1 MAYSIP
7 ELRYIKKGANKMNST
22 KKEIIKSSPEISDDW
37 FRWKGKDKEKAESV
51 ARPSI
56 SYWQDA
62 WNRLLKNKLAMLG
75 LIFLVILGIL
85 AIFGPILSPYT
96 VKVQDLSNQHMPPS
110 SEHWFGTDSHGRDV
124 FTRTWYGARI
134 SLFVGLM
141 AALIDF
147 TIGIVYGG
155 IAGYKGGK
163 TDSILMRIIE
173 ILYGLPYLLVVILLL
188 VVMGPSLLTIIIAL
202 TVTGWVGMARIV
214 RGQVLQIKNYEFV
227 LASKSFG
234 TKTPRIIRK
243 NLLPNTMGP
252 IIVQVTLTVPTAIF
266 AEAFLSFLGLGIQSP
281 YASWG
286 VMANDS
292 LGAVLSGNWWT
303 LFFPAFFISFTMFAF
318 NVLGDGLQDALDPK
332 LRK

>member
-1 MAYSIP
+1 MKP
-7 ELRYIKKGANKMNST
+7 ANKMNVPH
-22 KKEIIKSSPEISDDW
+22 SPTEVPNDW
-37 FRWKGKDKEKAESV
+37 FKWKEKDKGAAENVS
-51 ARPSI
+51 RPSL

-62 WNRLLKNKLAMLG
+62 WKRLIKNKLAMAG
-75 LIFLVILGIL
+75 LIFLILLGIM
-85 AIFGPILSPYT
+85 AILGPILSPYS
-96 VKVQDLSNQHMPPS
+96 VKDQNLPNQFQSPS
-110 SEHWFGTDSHGRDV
+110 GAHWFGTDSLGRDV

-147 TIGIVYGG
+147 FIGIIYGG
-155 IAGYKGGK
+155 ISGYKGGR
-163 TDSILMRIIE
+163 TDNIMMRIIE

-188 VVMGPSLLTIIIAL
+188 VVMGPSLTTIIVAL

-234 TKTPRIIRK
+234 TKTARIIRK

-252 IIVQVTLTVPTAIF
+252 IIVQMTLTVPTAIF

-281 YASWG
+281 FASWG

-292 LGAVLSGNWWT
+292 LGAILSGYWWT

>member
-1 MAYSIP
+1 MKQKHNPRHIQARSEVP
-7 ELRYIKKGANKMNST
+7 DE
-22 KKEIIKSSPEISDDW
+22 W
-37 FRWKGKDKEKAESV
+37 FRWKEKNHYQAEMVS
-51 ARPSI
+51 RPSL

-62 WNRLLKNKLAMLG
+62 WKRLVKNKLAMSG
-75 LIFLVILGIL
+75 LFFLIVLGIM
-85 AIFGPILSPYT
+85 AIFGPILSPYEVNT
-96 VKVQDLSNQHMPPS
+96 TDLPNQFKPPS
-110 SEHWFGTDSHGRDV
+110 AEHWFGTDLHGRDV

-141 AALIDF
+141 AALIDV
-147 TIGIVYGG
+147 TIGIIYGG
-155 IAGYKGGK
+155 FSGYKGGRA
-163 TDSILMRIIE
+163 DNVMMRIIE

-188 VVMGPSLLTIIIAL
+188 VVLGPSLSTIILAL

-234 TKTPRIIRK
+234 TKTQRIIRK

-252 IIVQVTLTVPTAIF
+252 IIVQMTLTVPSAIF
-266 AEAFLSFLGLGIQSP
+266 AEAFLSFIGLGIQAP

-292 LGAVLSGNWWT
+292 LGAILSGNWWT